1 MSELVTIADEVPFP
15 PRYWWLKRI
24 VVAYAVLFVALLT
37 LRLWWGHVAHHRL
50 ETEIAKYKAAGE
62 PIEPF
67 ACPSHC
73 GRVEVIPLKCERFS
87 IALAA

>member
-24 VVAYAVLFVALLT
+24 VLAYALLFVALLI
-37 LRLWWGHVAHHRL
+37 LRLWWGHVAHNRL

-62 PIEPF
+62 PIEPEDF
-67 ACPSHC
+67 DPKNKFL
-73 GRVEVIPLKCERFS
+73 EI
-87 IALAA
+87 